1 MDHNFLLPND
11 LPRTAALEKVL
22 ELLLAFV
29 AADSVYFSP
38 HVEEVSSEGVF
49 LVVLA
54 DECTQYWD
62 EVHHNCEKLFAGYS
76 QFSFRVYDREWI
88 TDELKDGNPFFVLH
102 CNRQAL
108 LYHSTASAEIALVDC
123 LKPKRF
129 LKSARNRF
137 RVDDETAFT
146 VAVDLRHYIKGG
158 NLLQAAYTLHQAMR
172 WLFIT
177 ASRFLTGEWLVADD
191 LQVQQQHIGSFSV
204 ALGNT
209 FDEKLSEDVALL
221 ELLHRACKAVK
232 ADGEAPIVTI
242 ELLEVLELKK
252 EVMRKEV
259 HRLFAACMERCRYQ
273 FSLKKQ
279 PLIVLDEA
287 DPLHYITTLITDTA
301 SASALYCLGERTI
314 ERKVL
319 HHMLAG
325 NVAGSC
331 NTHYYL
337 LLFVNDY
344 VQDAPGNIADKIST
358 LTNGRYTAT
367 VLLHGKKSLGTKNS
381 DQQYFFYNAMERGRL
396 LFKESARPPYLPFAT
411 PPARDMERAKKYVE
425 QRNRT
430 VAFFIETENQDV
442 GNATK
447 MKVYLLHLILEHT
460 CLGLIRLHLGY
471 TPNHFSLSFLFELC
485 EYFSPLSEMLFPRET
500 DKDKALFRLL
510 SLSPNDL
517 RHGTVDDV
525 AHHDYEVLRNRCMEF
540 VERAK
545 KWEGGN

>member
-11 LPRTAALEKVL
+11 LCGAAALEKVL

-38 HVEEVSSEGVF
+38 HLEQGPNEGVF
-49 LVVLA
+49 LVVLG

-62 EVHHNCEKLFAGYS
+62 EVHHNCEKLFDSYP

-88 TDELKDGNPFFVLH
+88 TDELNDGNPFFVLH
-102 CNRQAL
+102 CNRQFL
-108 LYHSTASAEIALVDC
+108 LYHTSGSAEIALLDS

-129 LKSARNRF
+129 AKSARNRF

-146 VAVDLRHYIKGG
+146 VAVDLRHYIKAG
-158 NLLQAAYTLHQAMR
+158 NLLQAAYTLHQSIR

-191 LQVQQQHIGSFSV
+191 LQVQQEHVGFFSV

-209 FDEKLSEDVALL
+209 FNVKLPEDVVVL
-221 ELLHRACKAVK
+221 ELLNGACKAIK
-232 ADGEAPIVTI
+232 SDGEVPVLTL
-242 ELLEVLELKK
+242 ELLRVLELRK
-252 EVMRKEV
+252 EAMRKEV
-259 HRLFAACMERCRYQ
+259 HRLFEACMERCRYQ
-273 FSLKKQ
+273 FFLKKQ

-287 DPLHYITTLITDTA
+287 DPLHYIATVITDMV
-301 SASALYCLGERTI
+301 SASALYCLGEHRM

-319 HHMLAG
+319 HHVLAD
-325 NVAGSC
+325 NVADSFS
-331 NTHYYL
+331 THYYL

-344 VQDAPGNIADKIST
+344 VQDAPGNISDKIST
-358 LTNGRYTAT
+358 LTNGRYAVT
-367 VLLHGKKSLGTKNS
+367 VLLHGKKSLGTRNS

-411 PPARDMERAKKYVE
+411 PPSRNIGQAKRYVE
-425 QRNRT
+425 QRNKT
-430 VAFFIETENQDV
+430 VAFFIETENRDV

-447 MKVYLLHLILEHT
+447 MKVYLLHLIVEHT

-471 TPNHFSLSFLFELC
+471 TPNHFSLSFLFDLC
-485 EYFSPLSEMLFPRET
+485 EYFSPLTRILFPRET
-500 DKDKALFRLL
+500 DKDKELLRLL
-510 SLSPNDL
+510 SLSPNAL
-517 RHGTVDDV
+517 RYGVVDDV
-525 AHHDYEVLRNRCMEF
+525 AHHDYELLRNRCMEF
-540 VERAK
+540 VEKARV
-545 KWEGGN
+545 EGRN